1 MPSFR
6 RTIQAYG
13 VQIDVFYYSEALRHW
28 INTKDPET
36 GLARKFVFRRDP
48 RDISVVWFYDPVLKQ
63 YFRVPVAYQAF
74 PAATLWEFKA
84 AKRKAVS
91 DGRANVDDALIAKLI
106 LENREL
112 VERAAVNT
120 KTARRAAQR
129 AKVHPKLHAGGA
141 PKVATV
147 ALVSAPS
154 EDGLL
159 LDDIDLI
166 GDIQ

>member
-1 MPSFR
+1 M
-6 RTIQAYG
+6 
-13 VQIDVFYYSEALRHW
+13 
-28 INTKDPET
+28 
-36 GLARKFVFRRDP
+36 
-48 RDISVVWFYDPVLKQ
+48 LKQ

-129 AKVHPKLHAGGA
+129 AKVHSKNSTPAA
-141 PKVATV
+141 PQKVATV